1 MTILKEARSCPSRRH
16 PGAESGD
23 FPMGRTGSRSQ
34 VSFVPPFLH
43 LSEFLKLLVVRKARP
58 CISNDLT
65 DSNCPVSSQ
74 SNGTGHNHE
83 QAGGHRT
90 IETEIET
97 LEYYRT
103 FLARLLDFV
112 SHGEPEAVDRLF
124 QFIRSGA
131 SQEQIFEMLAELRAV
146 AGSRETE
153 NRG

>member
-1 MTILKEARSCPSRRH
+1 MDQR
-16 PGAESGD
+16 
-23 FPMGRTGSRSQ
+23 
-34 VSFVPPFLH
+34 
-43 LSEFLKLLVVRKARP
+43 
-58 CISNDLT
+58 
-65 DSNCPVSSQ
+65 DSNGQASRQNSQ
-74 SNGTGHNHE
+74 SNGTGHNRE

-131 SQEQIFEMLAELRAV
+131 SQEQIFDTLAELRAAV
-146 AGSRETE
+146 GSGEAE
-153 NRG
+153 NTG